1 MANGYFERGE
11 IYWIRMDNGFGGE
24 QGVGRPGLVLSENSV
39 NTKCSTVTIAFM
51 STKHHPSNPFYLPVE
66 ATGITSYVVLNQI
79 MTYDKVRIGKYMG
92 MLNSAEQKTIDDA
105 LENLFDLGYVDEV
118 ALKAKDAE
126 IADRD
131 VLIGD
136 LRTEMAGAV
145 AEIAKRNE
153 EIASLKM
160 EIEMWQKCY
169 GRCMDMLVDTKVN
182 SDLSRRVVPAEPKIV
197 EPKMVEPKVGTA
209 AAMIPDLTPDLPKQP
224 EEPVLEKKVELNG
237 CTETDLRKCG
247 CTEAQARCI
256 KNYCPYTKVEDL
268 LCTPGV
274 TRALFDILKD
284 KVYCEPPIQDD
295 RLDINSCTATA
306 LKKIGFSL
314 AMARKIVESRPF
326 SSVEDLKR
334 VNGLK
339 TSQFRIMA
347 PKLCCVPV
355 KEVEQPEVTVVE
367 PVVEPVVEQE
377 RDPGFE
383 KVNINTA
390 KAVELRDICGFPA
403 TAAYSI
409 TGYRKKNGPFQC
421 VDDLLKVSNVS
432 KKAVARCR
440 DMLEV

>member
-11 IYWIRMDNGFGGE
+11 VYKVRMDY
-24 QGVGRPGLVLSENSV
+24 GVGAEEGAFRPGLIVS
-39 NTKCSTVTIAFM
+39 NTKMNGGSGMVLVA
-51 STKHHPSNPFYLPVE
+51 YLSRKSIGRVRTDFDVQVE
-66 ATGITSYVVLNQI
+66 ATGITSYVLCNQI
-79 MTYDKVRIGKYMG
+79 AGVDKSRLMGYMG
-92 MLNSAEQKTIDDA
+92 KLNLVEQKSVDDV
-105 LENLFDLGYVDEV
+105 LENIFDLGYVDE
-118 ALKAKDAE
+118 AAIKAKESE
-126 IADRD
+126 IADLNL
-131 VLIGD
+131 VIS
-136 LRTEMAGAV
+136 EAKAEVAGV
-145 AEIAKRNE
+145 RAEVAKRDD

-182 SDLSRRVVPAEPKIV
+182 SDLSRRVAPAEPKIV

-209 AAMIPDLTPDLPKQP
+209 AAMIPDLRPEPPKQP
-224 EEPVLEKKVELNG
+224 EPPVEQSEEPE
-237 CTETDLRKCG
+237 
-247 CTEAQARCI
+247 
-256 KNYCPYTKVEDL
+256 
-268 LCTPGV
+268 
-274 TRALFDILKD
+274 
-284 KVYCEPPIQDD
+284 
-295 RLDINSCTATA
+295 RLDVNSCTATA

-314 AMARKIVESRPF
+314 AMARKIVEGRPF

-355 KEVEQPEVTVVE
+355 KEVEQPEVT
-367 PVVEPVVEQE
+367 VVEPVVEQE